1 MVSRWMTVDDISMLY
16 GKKNANLLRDNAG
29 GLFSLGFDQV
39 DALAWAVRMTLSSAA
54 PKATHSGGTPVER
67 VLSWRDK
74 LLDSATS
81 RAHLSHMAS

>member
-1 MVSRWMTVDDISMLY
+1 MRLQI
-16 GKKNANLLRDNAG
+16 GKLLFNKGADWYEEFAKELLRFPTGKHD
-29 GLFSLGFDQV
+29 DQV